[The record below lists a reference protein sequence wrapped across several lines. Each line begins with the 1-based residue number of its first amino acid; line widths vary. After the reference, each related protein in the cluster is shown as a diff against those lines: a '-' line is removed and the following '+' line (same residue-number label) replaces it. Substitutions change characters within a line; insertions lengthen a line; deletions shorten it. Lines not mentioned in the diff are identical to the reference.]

1 MMPTPTSSSLA
12 TFVRAR
18 LSPDGYLGL
27 SLTLG
32 ALALLVAGVIFGNIA
47 EDVMTADSI
56 TLLDVQVSR
65 WFHAHATPLLT
76 QLMLAVTH
84 AHSTPGIL
92 LLGALFGFWLAR
104 RKEWG
109 WVLTLL
115 VSVPGGML
123 VNVMLKQVFQRA
135 RPSFDDPLL
144 TLATYSFPSGHAAAA
159 TLLYGVW
166 AAWMLGRS
174 THWRW
179 RIAIVVLAV
188 AMVALVGISRVYLGV
203 HYPSDVLAAM
213 ASSSGWLAISLTAM
227 ATWRQRTRHRLARN
241 QSGA

>member
-1 MMPTPTSSSLA
+1 MQVPSSPSSLA

-32 ALALLVAGVIFGNIA
+32 ALALLVAGIIFGNIA

-65 WFHAHATPLLT
+65 WFHVRATPLLT
-76 QLMLAVTH
+76 QLMLALTH
-84 AHSTPGIL
+84 AHGTLGIL
-92 LLGALFGFWLAR
+92 LMCSLLGLWLAR

-123 VNVMLKQVFQRA
+123 VNLSLKQVFQRA

-144 TLATYSFPSGHAAAA
+144 TLASYSFPSGHAAAA
-159 TLLYGVW
+159 TLLYGML
-166 AAWMLGRS
+166 AAWLLGRT

-179 RIAIVVLAV
+179 RLAIVMLAF
-188 AMVALVGISRVYLGV
+188 AMVVLVAISRVYLGV

-227 ATWRQRTRHRLARN
+227 ATWRQRTRHLLARDHA
-241 QSGA
+241 GV